1 VVTREGG
8 TAPRDEAVSRLV
20 MTVALLG
27 GLGLLVAAMIDTLN
41 LTIDDVFIS
50 FRYAEN
56 AARGL
61 GWVFNPG
68 ERVEGFSNL
77 SWTMLLTALAR
88 AGYTQHASPYAL
100 LVPAKLIGAA
110 CGLATWVA
118 LAAWTVRRREPGRRE
133 QVLLVLAPLVLG
145 AGYSFGLWSISAM
158 ETPLCALF
166 VTLAVL
172 VQMSALR
179 RLEAG
184 ASPGGS
190 PGGSPTIARFV
201 VAGLLFGL
209 ASLTRP
215 EPVLVW
221 ALATGALAIVSP
233 HAVRRALL
241 VGAVPTLAL
250 YLASTAWRL
259 HTYGAWIPNSVVA
272 KTGGGWHSN
281 VLGVKYAAAGL
292 LDAVGALALA
302 FLGLPALVRGRRE
315 WMFLALFVAAY
326 ALFVALSGGDWMPG
340 YRLLAPFAPALILLA
355 VASLVALVQR
365 GALPLP
371 AAGVALVV
379 ALLAVLS
386 FASTRNLVRSQRA
399 FPSGFGRVTWLSS
412 PLRVEVAAALRDTLP
427 PGATVALAECGV
439 IPYYAPDLRIVDV
452 LGLMDPTFARMPVMT
467 AEEFLRRAPD
477 AYLVMIK
484 SGQPSR
490 ESLPLLASPEFHA
503 RYVRT
508 AVFDGQER
516 RLREIEAGNEPPLE
530 EEQTF
535 LLYRRRP

>member
-1 VVTREGG
+1 VVAREDKA
-8 TAPRDEAVSRLV
+8 APRDDAASRLV
-20 MTVALLG
+20 MALALIG
-27 GLGLLVAAMIDTLN
+27 GLGLLAAAMIDTVN

-77 SWTMLLTALAR
+77 LWTMLLTALAR

-110 CGLATWVA
+110 CGLATWTA
-118 LAAWTVRRREPGRRE
+118 LAVWSVRRREPGRRE
-133 QVLLVLAPLVLG
+133 HVLLVLAPLVLG
-145 AGYSFGLWSISAM
+145 AGYSFGMWSISGM

-166 VTLAVL
+166 VTAAVL
-172 VQMSALR
+172 VQMGALR
-179 RLEAG
+179 RIDDG
-184 ASPGGS
+184 ASPS
-190 PGGSPTIARFV
+190 PARFV

-221 ALATGALAIVSP
+221 ALTTAALAIASP
-233 HAVRRALL
+233 PSVRRALL
-241 VGAVPTLAL
+241 LGAIPTLVL
-250 YLASTAWRL
+250 YGASTVWRL

-272 KTGGGWHSN
+272 KTGGGWHSS

-355 VASLVALVQR
+355 VASLAALAAR
-365 GALPLP
+365 GALPMP
-371 AAGVALVV
+371 AAGVAVLVGV
-379 ALLAVLS
+379 LAVLS
-386 FASTRNLVRSQRA
+386 FASTRNLIRSQRA
-399 FPSGFGRVTWLSS
+399 FPSGFGHVTWLSS
-412 PLRVEVAAALRDTLP
+412 PLRVEVAEALRETLP
-427 PGATVALAECGV
+427 EGSAVALAECGV
-439 IPYYAPDLRIVDV
+439 IPYYAPDLRVVDV
-452 LGLMDPTFARMPVMT
+452 LGLMDPAFARMPAMT

-477 AYLVMIK
+477 AYLVMIT

-503 RYVRT
+503 RYVRS
-508 AVFDGQER
+508 AVYDGQER
-516 RLREIEAGNEPPLE
+516 RLRAIEAGIEPPLE

-535 LLYRRRP
+535 VLYRRRP